1 MELNVCSFL
10 IKYDELLEKYNAI
23 SEKVKNNLKK
33 EFDNEAVYN
42 EKFLK
47 AKIKSY
53 IGKINSNFQ
62 NNKIPKK
69 SFLIY
74 LLISNFNQLYF

>member
-1 MELNVCSFL
+1 MELNVCFFL
-10 IKYDELLEKYNAI
+10 IKYDELLEKYSAI
-23 SEKVKNNLKK
+23 REKVKNNLKK
-33 EFDNEAVYN
+33 EFDNEPVYN

>member
-1 MELNVCSFL
+1 MELNVCFFL

-23 SEKVKNNLKK
+23 REKVKNNLKK
-33 EFDNEAVYN
+33 EFDNEPVYN

-69 SFLIY
+69 VS
-74 LLISNFNQLYF
+74 